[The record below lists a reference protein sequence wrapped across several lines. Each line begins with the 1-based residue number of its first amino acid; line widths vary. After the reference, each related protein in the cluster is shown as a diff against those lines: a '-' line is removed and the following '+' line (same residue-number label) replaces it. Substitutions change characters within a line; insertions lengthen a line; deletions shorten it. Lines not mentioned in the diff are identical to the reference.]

1 MARRTVCTI
10 QGPEGSQ
17 TWARVMRCTEWD
29 EYVVVGYHHAT
40 RWEPETDYHT
50 DCQDDAKATAKLMLA
65 QYVQNGG
72 GSK

>member
-1 MARRTVCTI
+1 
-10 QGPEGSQ
+10 
-17 TWARVMRCTEWD
+17 MRCTEWD